1 MVIPCNILHPLENIK
16 ESSLCINS
24 VKANKAREKN
34 NVSNRIQCF
43 FLKERSHT
51 YVYSN
56 IYKPKKNK
64 TPLHR
69 YVPTCE

>member
-34 NVSNRIQCF
+34 NVIESHAFSLKKDHIQMCT
-43 FLKERSHT
+43 LT
-51 YVYSN
+51 YIN
-56 IYKPKKNK
+56 LKKNK